1 MDVYPGQNQ
10 RYEGVEKDLDY
21 HDCEEEYD
29 WNSTCIVL
37 LEDKDLKKWLEE
49 MIKDK
54 NAKRKL

>member
-1 MDVYPGQNQ
+1 M
-10 RYEGVEKDLDY
+10 EKDLDY

-37 LEDKDLKKWLEE
+37 LEDKDLKKWLEKK
-49 MIKDK
+49 IKDK

>member
-1 MDVYPGQNQ
+1 M
-10 RYEGVEKDLDY
+10 
-21 HDCEEEYD
+21 
-29 WNSTCIVL
+29 IVKRNMTGTAPALFSL